1 MLFGLPLLSLIIWL
15 PIAAGIAVLA
25 TGGDRNAQLA
35 RWVALIGSVAGFLV
49 AIPLYTQFDSLTN
62 AMQFVEYS
70 PWIERL
76 TFIITWAWMESPCP
90 SFC

>member
-62 AMQFVEYS
+62 AM
-70 PWIERL
+70 
-76 TFIITWAWMESPCP
+76 
-90 SFC
+90 

>member
-35 RWVALIGSVAGFLV
+35 RWIALIGSVAGFLV
-49 AIPLYTQFDSLTN
+49 AIPLYTQFDPLTN
-62 AMQFVEYS
+62 AMQFGNTVPGS
-70 PWIERL
+70 NDS
-76 TFIITWAWMESPCP
+76 TFIITWVWMESPCP
-90 SFC
+90 